1 MAVSV
6 LTTVVG
12 LYPERGSLIV
22 DAGAL
27 ALSKDTGP
35 EHIDPNFGYGI
46 VCDMDLN
53 PLPMRIVA
61 LSQEH
66 GKVLSSTRVPVGTRL
81 RILPNHS
88 CLTAAMYDRYAV
100 VSRGK
105 VVDEWKVGRG
115 W

>member
-1 MAVSV
+1 VSV

-12 LYPERGSLIV
+12 SYPERSTLIV

-27 ALSKDTGP
+27 ALSKDVGP
-35 EHIDPNFGYGI
+35 NHLDPAFGYGL
-46 VCDMDLN
+46 VCDFDLR
-53 PLPMRIVA
+53 PLPMRVVS

-66 GKVLSSTRVPVGTRL
+66 GKISTTSHVPVGTRL

-88 CLTAAMYDRYAV
+88 CLTAAMYDRYQILDQG
-100 VSRGK
+100 RI
-105 VVDEWKVGRG
+105 VDQWKPVRG